1 MRKGALRLRRGSTE
15 ICGETIMSK
24 ILLVL
29 AAISTGGLNFF
40 RSIVTSLSKAPSVR
54 NAGSVASI
62 TLGNLSLA
70 AA

>member
-1 MRKGALRLRRGSTE
+1 
-15 ICGETIMSK
+15 MSK